1 MAGRVPIPGALSV
14 PSLSFAS
21 DDPLF
26 AEMLRTVGG
35 SLGGPPGGD
44 GLLGLGSPAC
54 SWGGDGAPG
63 PTRAGRLRE
72 PLLGEDAG
80 MGFDHVDGLPSKR
93 ARGGGAPQEAL
104 KCLDV
109 THTAP
114 CALCRP
120 APEDGT
126 EEQYQLV
133 GDVGKK
139 NGAWRPALGRG
150 QAAEAPAPHACQ
162 GVWAP
167 LSPAL
172 PPCIRRREEAAR
184 AAEQDDGV
192 EQRGREGSA
201 GGAVR
206 RPGGRRSRCRPGHG
220 AACQVL
226 RLAAQGTPAASVR

>member
-1 MAGRVPIPGALSV
+1 MAGRVPVPGALSV

-35 SLGGPPGGD
+35 GLCGPPGGD

-63 PTRAGRLRE
+63 PARAGRLRE

-93 ARGGGAPQEAL
+93 ARGGCAPQEGAPERAL
-104 KCLDV
+104 KCLDG

-114 CALCRP
+114 CALCHP
-120 APEDGT
+120 APEEGT

-139 NGAWRPALGRG
+139 NGAWRLSRGGG
-150 QAAEAPAPHACQ
+150 QANEAPAPHA
-162 GVWAP
+162 
-167 LSPAL
+167 
-172 PPCIRRREEAAR
+172 
-184 AAEQDDGV
+184 
-192 EQRGREGSA
+192 
-201 GGAVR
+201 
-206 RPGGRRSRCRPGHG
+206 
-220 AACQVL
+220 
-226 RLAAQGTPAASVR
+226 